1 MCAIIPHSA
10 ISDAHPFR
18 ALQSKALPCHPPHAH
33 SQCFQVPSCREV
45 SPQRACLLS
54 ESAGSVCG
62 ILGGH
67 GWWGIWYWHVMGGTH
82 KECSD
87 SKHRLQMLALL
98 LGGRKDK
105 GGTLEAPLIG
115 CCEQSMMEDQ
125 VSIQGAS
132 GL

>member
-1 MCAIIPHSA
+1 M
-10 ISDAHPFR
+10 
-18 ALQSKALPCHPPHAH
+18 
-33 SQCFQVPSCREV
+33 E
-45 SPQRACLLS
+45 
-54 ESAGSVCG
+54 
-62 ILGGH
+62 
-67 GWWGIWYWHVMGGTH
+67 GTH

-132 GL
+132 GLRAESHQTLEERPICGPREEMPAVNLLSD